1 MSISQFLARCDA
13 YRARRNVSDARLST
27 LLFNDGKKIGLLRAG
42 GDIGVLTLA
51 RVEQVLAALESELP
65 DGPSETPCDDAVE
78 PALAQAPAQ

>member
-1 MSISQFLARCDA
+1 MSISQFLERCDA

-65 DGPSETPCDDAVE
+65 DGPSETPCDDAAE